1 MEEALDLMEDSFSQA
16 QLEDLAALSPEL
28 QHLHIMLM
36 QSTQAQV
43 RMRHHV
49 CIYNRFVCKEGCAN
63 VN

>member
-28 QHLHIMLM
+28 QHLHIMRM

-49 CIYNRFVCKEGCAN
+49 CIYIIDLCARRD
-63 VN
+63 VLM